1 MEYILNNII
10 AGEGQRF
17 HCKFAVLFR
26 VYLSPSPSMKTSPQ
40 ISRKSID
47 LNRSWNLDKKYSLN
61 VSRYQQYQAYIHS
74 VDLPQLSIIWRKF
87 ILKNICLFF
96 RNKISTAKARTTN
109 QIDNREHN
117 RRKAKILK
125 KRRYW
130 KINADRIGGHS
141 VDKYLLNW
149 SVNIKEYSFSV
160 VLKIP
165 LVLEKQRAY
174 FDRNKPTLGGTY
186 SKWIYSYG
194 LILGCTDLCR
204 HNIILQWRWND
215 WVTEMEQKVN
225 KSNSHKFRL
234 QLSRDLCFT
243 GDILVVAGQN
253 SKL

>member
-1 MEYILNNII
+1 MKYILNNII
-10 AGEGQRF
+10 VREVQRF

-149 SVNIKEYSFSV
+149 SVNIKEYFF
-160 VLKIP
+160 L
-165 LVLEKQRAY
+165 
-174 FDRNKPTLGGTY
+174 
-186 SKWIYSYG
+186 
-194 LILGCTDLCR
+194 LC
-204 HNIILQWRWND
+204 
-215 WVTEMEQKVN
+215 
-225 KSNSHKFRL
+225 
-234 QLSRDLCFT
+234 
-243 GDILVVAGQN
+243 
-253 SKL
+253 